1 MKKAMQSALFLALAL
16 LLLLTLCACGKNIS
30 GDPWTTALYKEDTT
44 LGSGSV
50 TFFLEVKADGRS
62 VTFTVSTDET
72 VLGDALLTS
81 NLIAGDE
88 GDYGLYI
95 KSVNGIP
102 ADYDVDGYY
111 WAIYENGEYLMT
123 GVDGTEII
131 PGGHYELVRE
141 K

>member
-16 LLLLTLCACGKNIS
+16 LLLTALCACGRKTS
-30 GDPWTTALYKEDTT
+30 GDPWATAIYKEDTA

-50 TFFLEVKADGRS
+50 TFQLEVKADDRS
-62 VTFTVSTDET
+62 VTFTVSTDEA
-72 VLGDALLTS
+72 VLGDALLAS

-123 GVDGTEII
+123 GVDGTEIV

>member
-1 MKKAMQSALFLALAL
+1 MKKTMKSALL
-16 LLLLTLCACGKNIS
+16 LVLVLSLLLTLCACGKKAS
-30 GDPWTTALYKEDTT
+30 GDPWANALYTEDAS

-50 TFFLEVKADGRS
+50 TFQLEVKAEDRS
-62 VTFTVSTDET
+62 VTFTVSTDEAI
-72 VLGDALLTS
+72 LGDALLGNS
-81 NLIAGDE
+81 LIAGDE
-88 GDYGLYI
+88 GEYGLYI
-95 KSVNGIP
+95 KSVNGIT

-123 GVDGTEII
+123 GVDSTEIV